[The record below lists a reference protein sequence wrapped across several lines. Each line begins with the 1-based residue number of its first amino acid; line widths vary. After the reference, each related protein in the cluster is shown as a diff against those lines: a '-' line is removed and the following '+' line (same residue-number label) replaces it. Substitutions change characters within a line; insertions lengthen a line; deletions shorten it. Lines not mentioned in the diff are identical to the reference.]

1 MTIGKL
7 FEFAT
12 KPVQPEFSS
21 SICLKVVIERK
32 QFCLPVTNRD
42 ESKNETD
49 ICKSCVHKY
58 TTSKRIELESPGC
71 SGFEENLRSFQT

>member
-12 KPVQPEFSS
+12 KPVQPGFSS
-21 SICLKVVIERK
+21 SIRLKVVMEQNK
-32 QFCLPVTNRD
+32 FCQPVKNRD

-49 ICKSCVHKY
+49 NYKSCVHMY
-58 TTSKRIELESPGC
+58 TTIKRIELESPGC
-71 SGFEENLRSFQT
+71 SGFEENLRSFRT

>member
-1 MTIGKL
+1 MTIGKF

-12 KPVQPEFSS
+12 KPVQPGFYS
-21 SICLKVVIERK
+21 SIRLKVVMEQNK
-32 QFCLPVTNRD
+32 FCLPVANRD

-49 ICKSCVHKY
+49 ICKSCVHMY

-71 SGFEENLRSFQT
+71 SGFEANLRSFKT

>member
-12 KPVQPEFSS
+12 KPVQPGFSS
-21 SICLKVVIERK
+21 SIRLKVVMERK
-32 QFCLPVTNRD
+32 QFCLPVVNRD

-49 ICKSCVHKY
+49 IYKSCVHMY

-71 SGFEENLRSFQT
+71 SGCSGLEAS

>member
-1 MTIGKL
+1 MIIGKL

-12 KPVQPEFSS
+12 KPVQSRFSS
-21 SICLKVVIERK
+21 SIRLKVVMERK
-32 QFCLPVTNRD
+32 QFYLPVANRD

-49 ICKSCVHKY
+49 IYKSCVYMY

-71 SGFEENLRSFQT
+71 SGFEANLRSFKT